1 MLEVRNL
8 TVRHGYLQALTEVS
22 LSVAPGE
29 TLAIIGANG
38 AGKSTLLR
46 SIIGLHRPTAGAIS
60 LDGRAITAL
69 PPHARVR
76 AGIALVPEGRRL
88 FPSLSVEE
96 NLLVGRSPGRSGAW
110 SVRAVY
116 ELFDWMGDRR
126 QEPTVHLSGGE
137 QQAVAIGRALMANP
151 QVLLLDE
158 LSLGLAPTMVRRIY
172 GVVPG
177 ILLGGLYALFACG
190 LSLLFGVV
198 RVVNLAHGDFAV
210 LAAYLALVVITTTH
224 VPALLTFVI
233 VAPLFALFGYGV
245 QRLIIQKSLEVSP
258 LTTLLVTFGLSV
270 VIQNA
275 LLVIAFADSHSF
287 DLGSLISA
295 SLRVSPELSIG
306 YVPLMIFVTA
316 VVVLAGLQLFLSRTA
331 MGRAIRASADDQEAS
346 SIAGVNTRHV
356 FGIAA
361 AIAFATVAL
370 AGLALGSSSS
380 FDPSAGPSRLIFAFE
395 AVIIGGV
402 GSLWGTLVGGIILG
416 VAQAVGARVDP
427 SGGVLAG
434 HLVFLAVL
442 ALRPQGL
449 IRARL
454 AV

>member
-1 MLEVRNL
+1 MNWVN
-8 TVRHGYLQALTEVS
+8 
-22 LSVAPGE
+22 
-29 TLAIIGANG
+29 AI
-38 AGKSTLLR
+38 
-46 SIIGLHRPTAGAIS
+46 
-60 LDGRAITAL
+60 
-69 PPHARVR
+69 V
-76 AGIALVPEGRRL
+76 
-88 FPSLSVEE
+88 
-96 NLLVGRSPGRSGAW
+96 
-110 SVRAVY
+110 
-116 ELFDWMGDRR
+116 
-126 QEPTVHLSGGE
+126 Q
-137 QQAVAIGRALMANP
+137 
-151 QVLLLDE
+151 
-158 LSLGLAPTMVRRIY
+158 
-172 GVVPG
+172 G
-177 ILLGGLYALFACG
+177 ILIGGLYALFACG

-210 LAAYLALVVITTTH
+210 LAAYLTLIVVSTTH

-233 VAPLFALFGYGV
+233 VAPLFALLGYAG
-245 QRLIIQKSLEVSP
+245 QRLVIQRSLDVSP

-275 LLVIAFADSHSF
+275 LLVVASADSHSF

-295 SLRVSPELSIG
+295 ALRVTPELSIG

-316 VVVLAGLQLFLSRTA
+316 VVVLIGLQLFLSQTA
-331 MGRAIRASADDQEAS
+331 MGRAIRASADDQEAA

-370 AGLALGSSSS
+370 AGLALGSSTS
-380 FDPSAGPSRLIFAFE
+380 FDPSAGPARLIFAFE
-395 AVIIGGV
+395 AVVIGGV
-402 GSLWGTLVGGIILG
+402 GSLWGTLLGGIILG
-416 VAQAVGARVDP
+416 VAQAIGAQIDP
-427 SGGVLAG
+427 GYGVLAG